1 MRVRKPST
9 VRDLRRGNR
18 AELLSAIYFD
28 GPVSRHELIRTTGLS
43 SASVSNVTSELI
55 ESGAVVEAGAVDSEG
70 GRPRILLRANP
81 ARGYVV
87 GVSVGPRRLV
97 AGAFDLTLR
106 ELSRLTVPLTP
117 GQQQPDEVV
126 RRLLDA
132 VSTVLAEA
140 RIDPATVLGLGV
152 GVSGVVEHGPDPLVS
167 DQTMG
172 WARLP
177 LEQLLR
183 AGTDLPI
190 FLDNG
195 AKNMG
200 RAEMWF
206 GAGRG
211 AQQAVIALV
220 SSGVGAAIVA
230 NGVIYQGASSSAG
243 EWGHMTVEVG
253 GRRCRCGAR
262 GCLEAYVGAEAVADR
277 YHQLAGV
284 RPEPKLDEQALL
296 RRIVAEA
303 TGEEPAGSA
312 PVTVEAAR
320 RVLDE
325 TAVYLGVGVAN
336 LINLVNPERIILG
349 GWAGL
354 LLGEALLPQ
363 LREAARENALR
374 TPFGHTVI
382 ELALLGADA
391 AIVGAATLPVAEF
404 LRTGGVTPA
413 DPVPAAVPTS
423 TPAPRR
429 MVPAGNGA
437 SPVRS
442 R

>member
-1 MRVRKPST
+1 MGARKPST

-28 GPVSRHELIRTTGLS
+28 GPVSRHELIRATGLS

-81 ARGYVV
+81 ARGCVV
-87 GVSVGPRRLV
+87 GVSVGPRRLL

-106 ELSRLTVPLTP
+106 ERSRVTVPLAP
-117 GQQQPDEVV
+117 GDQRPDEVV

-132 VSTVLAEA
+132 VAEVLADA
-140 RIDPATVLGLGV
+140 AIDPAAVLGLGV

-172 WARLP
+172 WSRLP
-177 LEQLLR
+177 LERLLR
-183 AGTDLPI
+183 AGTDLPLFI
-190 FLDNG
+190 DNG

-220 SSGVGAAIVA
+220 SSGVGAAIVT

-243 EWGHMTVEVG
+243 EWGHMKVEVG

-262 GCLEAYVGAEAVADR
+262 GCLEAYVGAEAVVER
-277 YHQLAGV
+277 YHQLAGI
-284 RPEPKLDEQALL
+284 RPEPTLDEQALL
-296 RRIVAEA
+296 RQIVAEA
-303 TGEEPAGSA
+303 GATGA
-312 PVTVEAAR
+312 PNSEVAR

-336 LINLVNPERIILG
+336 LINLVNPERIIVG

-354 LLGEALLPQ
+354 LLGDVLLPQ

-374 TPFGHTVI
+374 TPFGHTTI
-382 ELALLGADA
+382 DLALLGADA

-404 LRTGGVTPA
+404 LRTGGVAREVSGQAP
-413 DPVPAAVPTS
+413 P
-423 TPAPRR
+423 PRR
-429 MVPAGNGA
+429 AVPAGDGPV
-437 SPVRS
+437 SPRTPYPV
-442 R
+442 